1 MYPNNGLMP
10 ARCAIFALI
19 ILATNALADSRVPLT
34 ITEAEDIALSA
45 EPGREEFLARAEA
58 LTEQSVAAGQLPDPT
73 LRVGLANY
81 PISGGSFSTE
91 GMTQAQLGIRQSFPK
106 GDSRSL
112 STSRLLAMAD
122 GQNRHADARDL
133 DVLAATRYSWL
144 ETYYWHSAEA
154 VLEESRPFFADLITI
169 TRSMYAVGRKTQY
182 DVLRAELELA
192 RLNDRLIE
200 ANRAYAGAQAALSQ
214 WLGRDAYRSPAMKL
228 PAWDA
233 LPKLDELER
242 NLDSHPLLLSAGANV
257 MAMQASVD
265 LAEESRKP
273 GWALDLGYGYRDGFL
288 PSGEPRS
295 DFISMSVTVDL
306 PVSRKNR
313 QDRKLAAA
321 LSERS
326 ASVSNRER
334 LAADLLS
341 QLALQYSRW
350 QEQARRLALYE
361 TEILSLSNAQAEA
374 AMLAYQSDT
383 GTFSDVMNAYIDDL
397 DTRLKYIR
405 LQVEHTQTYAS
416 LASLGGLPR

>member
-1 MYPNNGLMP
+1 MYPNNGPLP
-10 ARCAIFALI
+10 ACCAIFALI

-58 LTEQSVAAGQLPDPT
+58 FTEQSVAAGQLPDPT
-73 LRVGLANY
+73 LRIGLANY

-154 VLEESRPFFADLITI
+154 VLEESRPFFDDLITI

-200 ANRAYAGAQAALSQ
+200 ANRAFAGAQAALSQ
-214 WLGRDAYRSPAMKL
+214 WLGAEAYRTPAMKL
-228 PAWDA
+228 PAWDT
-233 LPKLDELER
+233 LPKLDELQR

-257 MAMQASVD
+257 AAMQASVE

-313 QDRKLAAA
+313 QDRNLAAA

-326 ASVSNRER
+326 ASVANRDR

-361 TEILSLSNAQAEA
+361 TEILDLSNAQAEA

-383 GTFSDVMNAYIDDL
+383 GTFSDVMNAYIDNL
-397 DTRLKYIR
+397 DTRLEYIR